1 MLWIA
6 LAGGVRVEV
15 DGRPVDDG
23 ALGGRQARRLLAR
36 LAWEGRA
43 VHRDELADGMW
54 LESLPR
60 TWERTLSGVITRLRA
75 GLKEAG
81 VGGDIV
87 TYLDGRYR
95 LIGGGDVHVDVR
107 DAGLD
112 LVAAC
117 EAADRG
123 DLERA
128 RVLAEDVLE
137 VARAPLL
144 PGEVAGWVDVARALH
159 RALLLDTL
167 DALADVG
174 LRGRSYMLAE
184 RAARE
189 AVHYEPLREA
199 GHQRLLR
206 ALVAKG
212 DHAAAL
218 TAYAACR
225 RLLAEEL
232 GVGPSP
238 ETEAIYHEALGV
250 EPDVHVDATIADGPR
265 TVGARPLFPSTL
277 GEHATTLV
285 GRESALVWLW
295 SLWRRARPDAP
306 LTAVLQGPPGAGK
319 RSLAAVFAREV
330 YAAGGSVVHRCIGD
344 GHDNAGADEAARG
357 VGSSSLLAVLELP
370 EDVAGVPPVEGAAL
384 ILAVS
389 TTCPAEATGEA
400 AVLAVPPLDRASVE
414 ALAEEGLGRTPSD
427 GELDELCATTGGWPG
442 AVAGALREWA
452 ADRARELARE
462 AARANA
468 SLTSAHTDLADQ
480 IMRSRR
486 RPVVSTR
493 PPAEHAPY
501 KGLLRFEPEDA
512 DLFFGREQLVADVLA
527 RLSAGRLVT
536 VLGASGNG
544 KSSVVR
550 AGVIAELRRGALPG
564 SDRWPVVL
572 LTPGRHPLATLTACL
587 RSATQSPDSVAMDE
601 LLDELDRMSPSVVV
615 VDQFE
620 ELFMLGISEHE
631 RVAFLDALLRG
642 IPDGRPGHRVV
653 LALRSD
659 IYERCD
665 SVPGL
670 TDVLHGSQVVV
681 PAPTEPELRRIVCSP
696 ARAAGVVLEPGLVDE
711 VIADAGAA
719 PGALPLVSTALLGSW
734 TRRTGSMVTIDGYRA
749 AGGVAGA
756 IATLAEGVW
765 ADLDAEE
772 QRPARSMLMRLSV
785 GDAGDLNS
793 PVRREELTSTGEAVA
808 ERVLDRLVRRR
819 LVTVDDDTVRLAHEA
834 LLREWPRLQ
843 GWLAEDRAV
852 RDGLHHLRR
861 AVNDWE
867 RRGRDLADLYRGTRL
882 AAALELGVGIQLSV
896 AEQSFVDASADQQ
909 QSELQSLRRRSRRLR
924 FLSTA
929 LVVLL
934 AVAVLAGVVAV
945 ARQREAADQARI
957 AIARRLAQEAGS
969 ANGLDLRL
977 LLAVEARRLED
988 SPEARGA
995 LLSQLTHAGAVAGFV
1010 RGGADNLSA
1019 AAVSPDGSSLATGG
1033 TDGTVSVW
1041 RLPEVEPLGSVAL
1054 LEGPVAALAFSS
1066 DGELAAA
1073 GDDGDVARWMPG
1085 GTDPARFDAHTQ
1097 AALAVGFRRDGA
1109 LVTAGRDG
1117 LLRAFSPATG
1127 EELWSTSIPLA
1138 ADAGTFDRHGTRYA
1152 QIDGDAEVSV
1162 FDVEDGRAT
1171 WRSSDFGPNDE
1182 PTAVALSAD
1191 GRTLAI
1197 GIRSGG
1203 VRLLELDTG
1212 ATAELGRLT
1221 SRDDAD
1227 DPPRGVEELAFT
1239 GSDHLLAAAGGAIGR
1254 FDIAGDTRGEATQ
1267 FVGGRV
1273 TDLAVD
1279 PTGDSAVAVTETGET
1294 ILLELGRS
1302 SLGRPLSNAG
1312 RPVTA
1317 LSVGADGTVAAGG
1330 DGQVALLDPATGE
1343 RRLLAAPGRPVTAVS
1358 SAGVRLAI
1366 GGREVFRAGGGPH
1379 GTYTVIEIESG
1390 ELLVDEDRPGVAVT
1404 AVALSPDGEL
1414 LAVGE
1419 ELGPV
1424 RLLEARTGRRLHDL
1438 GPLPATTAGVAFTP
1452 TGDEL
1457 VAVATDGTIVR
1468 WDRRG
1473 RPIGEPVELG
1483 SPASALAVA
1492 QDGQTVAVATSNGAV
1507 IVDLA
1512 TGSIGPPMASP
1523 FGPVESVS
1531 FGLDGTALATGGSGG
1546 VLLWDVASRRPL
1558 GDPLPAPGNTAVS
1571 FDPTGRNL
1579 VTGGDDGEVVVWQAD
1594 PNRWV
1599 ELGCD
1604 LAGRTL
1610 SRDEWRRYLG
1620 DRAYDPACR

>member
-23 ALGGRQARRLLAR
+23 ALGGRQGRRLLAR

-81 VGGDIV
+81 VRGDIV
-87 TYLDGRYR
+87 TYLDGCYW
-95 LIGGGDVHVDVR
+95 LIGGGDLHVDVR

-112 LVAAC
+112 LVAAR

-128 RVLAEDVLE
+128 RALAENVLE

-144 PGEVAGWVDVARALH
+144 PGEDAGWVDVARARH
-159 RALLLDTL
+159 RALLLDAL

-174 LRGRSYMLAE
+174 LSARSYVLAE

-189 AVHYEPLREA
+189 AVHCEPLREA

-206 ALVAKG
+206 ALAAKG

-218 TAYAACR
+218 TAYGACR
-225 RLLAEEL
+225 RLLADEL
-232 GVGPSP
+232 GVSPSR
-238 ETEAIYHEALGV
+238 ETETIYGELLGV
-250 EPDVHVDATIADGPR
+250 EPDVHVDATAPEDRR
-265 TVGARPLFPSTL
+265 TAGARPPFPSTL
-277 GEHATTLV
+277 GEHVTTLV
-285 GRESALVWLW
+285 DRESALVWLW

-306 LTAVLQGPPGAGK
+306 LTAVLDGPSGAGK

-330 YAAGGSVVHRCIGD
+330 YAAGGTVVHRCLGG
-344 GHDNAGADEAARG
+344 GHVDVAADEEARS
-357 VGSSSLLAVLELP
+357 VGSSSLLAVLELS
-370 EDVAGVPPVEGAAL
+370 EGVPRAPPVDGAAL
-384 ILAVS
+384 TLFVS
-389 TTCPAEATGEA
+389 ETCPVEATGEA
-400 AVLAVPPLDRASVE
+400 AVLAVPPLDRASVG
-414 ALAEEGLGRTPSD
+414 ALAEERLGRTPSD
-427 GELDELCATTGGWPG
+427 EELDELCVTTGGWAG
-442 AVAGALREWA
+442 AVAGALWEWA
-452 ADRARELARE
+452 ADRAHELAQK

-468 SLTSAHTDLADQ
+468 SLTSAHTDLADE

-486 RPVVSTR
+486 RPMASAR
-493 PPAEHAPY
+493 PLAQNAPY

-572 LTPGRHPLATLTACL
+572 LTPGRHPVATLMACL
-587 RSATQSPDSVAMDE
+587 RSATQSSDSASLDE

-620 ELFMLGISEHE
+620 ELFMLGVSDHE

-642 IPDGRPGHRVV
+642 IAADRPGHRVV

-659 IYERCD
+659 VYDACD

-670 TDVLHGSQVVV
+670 ADVLHGSQVVV
-681 PAPTEPELRRIVCSP
+681 PAPTELELRRIVCSP
-696 ARAAGVVLEPGLVDE
+696 ARTAGVVLEPGLVDE

-734 TRRTGSMVTIDGYRA
+734 TRRTGSTVTIDGYRA

-756 IATLAEGVW
+756 IATLAEDVW
-765 ADLDAEE
+765 ANLDTEE
-772 QRPARSMLMRLSV
+772 QRQARSMLMRLSV
-785 GDAGDLNS
+785 GDAGELNS
-793 PVRREELTSTGEAVA
+793 PVRREELTSTGEAMA

-819 LVTVDDDTVRLAHEA
+819 LVIVDDDIVRLAHEA
-834 LLREWPRLQ
+834 LLREWPRLEE
-843 GWLAEDRAV
+843 WLAEDRAV

-861 AVNDWE
+861 AVTDWE
-867 RRGRDLADLYRGTRL
+867 RRGRDAADLYRGTRL
-882 AAALELGVGIQLSV
+882 AAALELGAGIQLSV
-896 AEQSFVDASADQQ
+896 AERSFVDASADQQ
-909 QSELQSLRRRSRRLR
+909 QSELQSLKRRSRRLR
-924 FLSTA
+924 FLSTT

-934 AVAVLAGVVAV
+934 VVAALAGVIAV

-957 AIARRLAQEAGS
+957 AIARRLAREAES

-995 LLSQLTHAGAVAGFV
+995 LLSQLTHAGSVAGFV

-1019 AAVSPDGSSLATGG
+1019 AAVSPDGSLLATGG
-1033 TDGTVSVW
+1033 ADGTVSVW
-1041 RLPEVEPLGSVAL
+1041 RLPAVEPLGSVAL

-1073 GDDGDVARWMPG
+1073 GEDGDVARWRPG
-1085 GTDPARFDAHTQ
+1085 GTDPARFVAHTQ
-1097 AALAVGFRRDGA
+1097 AALAVAFRRDGA

-1117 LLRAFSPATG
+1117 LLRGFSPATG
-1127 EELWSTSIPLA
+1127 EELWSTSIPRG
-1138 ADAGTFDRHGTRYA
+1138 ADAGSFDRHGTRYA
-1152 QIDGDAEVSV
+1152 QIDTDAEVSV
-1162 FDVEDGRAT
+1162 FDIDGRAVA
-1171 WRSSDFGPNDE
+1171 RSSDFGPNDE
-1182 PTAVALSAD
+1182 ATAVALSAD

-1197 GIRSGG
+1197 GLRSGG

-1212 ATAELGRLT
+1212 ATAELGRVAGG
-1221 SRDDAD
+1221 DDPD
-1227 DPPRGVEELAFT
+1227 DPPRGVEELVFT
-1239 GSDHLLAAAGGAIGR
+1239 ATDHLLAAAGGAIGR
-1254 FDIAGDTRGEATQ
+1254 FDIAGESPAGTTQ
-1267 FVGGRV
+1267 LVGGRV
-1273 TDLAVD
+1273 TELAVD
-1279 PTGDSAVAVTETGET
+1279 PTGDTAVAVTETGET
-1294 ILLELGRS
+1294 ILLELDRS

-1312 RPVTA
+1312 QAVTA
-1317 LSVGADGTVAAGG
+1317 LSVGADGTVAAAG

-1343 RRLLAAPGRPVTAVS
+1343 RRLLTAPGRPVTAVS
-1358 SAGVRLAI
+1358 SVGVHVAT
-1366 GGREVFRAGGGPH
+1366 GGRQVFRAGGGPH
-1379 GTYTVIEIESG
+1379 GTYTVIDTESG
-1390 ELLVDEDRPGVAVT
+1390 EVLVDENSPDVAVT
-1404 AVALSPDGEL
+1404 AVALSPDTEL

-1419 ELGPV
+1419 ERGPV
-1424 RLLEARTGRRLHDL
+1424 RLLDATSGRRLHDL
-1438 GPLPATTAGVAFTP
+1438 GPLPASTAGLAFTP
-1452 TGDEL
+1452 AGDKL
-1457 VAVATDGTIVR
+1457 VAVATDGTVAR

-1473 RPIGEPVELG
+1473 RSIGEPVELG
-1483 SPASALAVA
+1483 SPAGALAVA
-1492 QDGQTVAVATSNGAV
+1492 PDGEAVAVATANGAV
-1507 IVDLA
+1507 IVELA
-1512 TGSIGPPMASP
+1512 TGSVGPSMASP

-1531 FGLDGTALATGGSGG
+1531 FGLDGAVLATGGPGG
-1546 VLLWDVASRRPL
+1546 VLLWDVASGRPL
-1558 GDPLPAPGNTAVS
+1558 GDPLPAPGNTAVA
-1571 FDPTGRNL
+1571 FDRTGRNL
-1579 VTGGDDGEVVVWQAD
+1579 VTGGDDGEVIVWQAD
-1594 PNRWV
+1594 PDRWV
-1599 ELGCD
+1599 AVACGI
-1604 LAGRTL
+1604 AGRTL

-1620 DRAYDPACR
+1620 GRAYDPGCR